1 MTGNPILSVKNLIV
15 RRGKTTVLQVDH
27 LHVDQGRTL
36 ALIGPN
42 GAGKST
48 LLLAMA
54 GLLPV
59 AGGSLFFGTKRIEN
73 NSDFSELRRHAA
85 VVFQEPLLLDTTV
98 EKNVAVGLEFRRL
111 RPSDI
116 KKNVEEALSYFG
128 IAHLAR
134 RSARMLSGGESK
146 RVSLARAFAIRPKVI
161 LLDEAFNSLDPPSR
175 ESIMDEFQS
184 ILKETKTTAV
194 LALHDREE
202 TLRLADDV
210 AVMTEGKVIQ
220 RGTTAHVFQAPA
232 DEFIANFVGTEVIL
246 EGVVQQ
252 SDRGLME
259 IDVNGRTIEAS
270 GDFPVG
276 QKVYCCVRPEN
287 ITIAQNPSHAISARN
302 VFQSRVLKIMRQGFF
317 YKVFMDCGF
326 PLAAYITIPSR
337 EELGISDGETVT
349 ASFKATAVHVIRR
362 EK

>member
-1 MTGNPILSVKNLIV
+1 MTRKPILSVQHLVVK
-15 RRGKTTVLQVDH
+15 RGKTTVLQVEQ
-27 LHVDQGRTL
+27 LHVEQGRTL

-48 LLLAMA
+48 LLLSMA

-59 AGGSLFFGTKRIEN
+59 AGGSLFFGEKRIEN
-73 NSDFSELRRHAA
+73 NSDLSELRRSAA

-98 EKNVAVGLEFRRL
+98 EKNIAVGLEFRKMGA
-111 RPSDI
+111 SEI
-116 KKNVEEALSYFG
+116 KKSVKEALSYFG
-128 IAHLAR
+128 IAHLAQ
-134 RSARMLSGGESK
+134 RSAKTLSGGESK

-210 AVMTEGKVIQ
+210 AVMSEGKVIQ
-220 RGTTAHVFQAPA
+220 HGTTAHVFQAPA

-246 EGVVQQ
+246 EGVVKKSAQ
-252 SDRGLME
+252 GL
-259 IDVNGRTIEAS
+259 IDVDVNGRTIEAS
-270 GDFPVG
+270 GDFPIG

-287 ITIAQNPSHAISARN
+287 ITIAQHPSNPISARN
-302 VFQSRVLKIMRQGFF
+302 VFQARVLKVIRQGFF
-317 YKVFMDCGF
+317 YKVSMECGF